1 MILPYLTQ
9 IPLSQVSSFLKKSEH
24 SLFVSQSAFPCRKS
38 NVFLNYKKDNSHCYK
53 NKKNKNRFIICIAY
67 MYHQKTEK

>member
-38 NVFLNYKKDNSHCYK
+38 KCILKLQKKIIVIVIK
-53 NKKNKNRFIICIAY
+53 IKKIKIDL
-67 MYHQKTEK
+67 